1 MSDADDEVLEKCVEL
16 LATLALVREGEYS
29 IELQLL
35 DPMGHS
41 QILHEDAIPRELS
54 EEEASMLDSGPSVP
68 VFDSSEL
75 S

>member
-1 MSDADDEVLEKCVEL
+1 MEKCAEL
-16 LATLALVREGEYS
+16 LAELALVREGKYS

-35 DPMGHS
+35 DPLGHS
-41 QILHEDAIPRELS
+41 QILHENAIPRELS
-54 EEEASMLDSGPSVP
+54 EEELSILDSGPSVP